1 MFENKLAWYALRVR
15 SRHEQVTAAVLAYK
29 GYEHFVPTYKE
40 RRQRCD
46 RYQTVDVPLFP
57 GYVFCRFDVHD
68 RLPVV
73 TVRGLVNIV
82 GIGKIPYPIDDRE
95 IGNLQIAM
103 ASGHY
108 VQPWPFLNVG
118 DRVLLKEGPLRDLEG
133 IVVQE
138 KGATQLVLSI
148 NLLQRSVAV
157 TLDRAWVRPIPA
169 RPATREHL
177 AA

>member
-1 MFENKLAWYALRVR
+1 MPENKLAWYALRVR
-15 SRHEQVTAAVLAYK
+15 SRYEQVTAAALAYK
-29 GYEHFVPTYKE
+29 GFEHFVPTYKE
-40 RRQRCD
+40 RRKWSD
-46 RYQTVDVPLFP
+46 RYQTVDAPLFP
-57 GYVFCRFDVHD
+57 GYVFCRFDVHH

-73 TVRGLVNIV
+73 TVPGLVNIV
-82 GIGKIPYPIDDRE
+82 GIGKMPYPIDDRE
-95 IGNLQIAM
+95 IGNLQLAM

-108 VQPWPFLNVG
+108 VQPWPNLNVG
-118 DRVLLKEGPLRDLEG
+118 DRVVLKEGPLRGLEG

-138 KGATQLVLSI
+138 KGSSQLVLSI

-169 RPATREHL
+169 PHAHL